1 MIPTICCV
9 SIERF
14 CCYVKC
20 NSLTLKVYNNTASFA
35 TSNDV
40 LCFYIKILNLH
51 NMLQCNNICTKFTGE
66 GNFKSK
72 NLTIVFIK
80 HKLLTLG

>member
-1 MIPTICCV
+1 MIVAKFTQRRRDFVIPTICCV

-14 CCYVKC
+14 CCCVKC

-40 LCFYIKILNLH
+40 LCFYIKKILNLR
-51 NMLQCNNICTKFTGE
+51 NMLKYNNICTNFTG
-66 GNFKSK
+66 G
-72 NLTIVFIK
+72 
-80 HKLLTLG
+80 G